1 MGKKLKTKLM
11 ERMQQVKKVK
21 QFRPPSIGNRT
32 KTANQLG
39 SARKKQNTSNIVLM
53 VQESGNSKLLASKAS
68 ISRDGEF
75 NQSFSGQFA
84 ISPRINKADSE
95 LKSDYGGSRPSLGLV
110 SQSLR
115 DSLSNPSRTQSGLR
129 RDNSAY
135 FTLRDQL
142 SKLTME
148 IHGDCSADWQDESLS
163 SRKQRRTREERRKN
177 GGLYRDA
184 SMVLEKP
191 AGLALKKNLSN
202 LNLAQEFH
210 NSVQRTFSRVHKEVT
225 GTKQRA
231 KSGMKHPVM
240 RNNLKRPLAT
250 AIQATKENAKPNAKA
265 SAASKGTDPR
275 RYLARKYLSE
285 LYAKVTFKVKDI
297 ERQRKTATLKK
308 ACANSRQEAQNKRFC
323 NRSRKNLNNAGK

>member
-1 MGKKLKTKLM
+1 M

-53 VQESGNSKLLASKAS
+53 VQESGNSKLTSKAP
-68 ISRDGEF
+68 ISRDREF

-84 ISPRINKADSE
+84 ISPRINRADSE
-95 LKSDYGGSRPSLGLV
+95 LKPDCSGSRPSLGVV

-115 DSLSNPSRTQSGLR
+115 DSLSFPSRAQSGLR

-148 IHGDCSADWQDESLS
+148 IHGDCSADNQDESLS

-191 AGLALKKNLSN
+191 AGLTLKKNMSN

-210 NSVQRTFSRVHKEVT
+210 NNVQHTFSRIHKEVA
-225 GTKQRA
+225 GIKQRA
-231 KSGMKHPVM
+231 KSGMKHPIM

-265 SAASKGTDPR
+265 SASNKGADPR

-285 LYAKVTFKVKDI
+285 LYAKVMFKVKDI
-297 ERQRKTATLKK
+297 ERQRKTANLKK
-308 ACANSRQEAQNKRFC
+308 AYGNPRQEAQNKRFC
-323 NRSRKNLNNAGK
+323 NRSRKSLNNAGK